1 MAVRTGA
8 KTAEFGSLFDAADCS
23 GIVERRTETIVAPQ
37 ALFLMN
43 DPLVSELAK
52 ALGERVVREVSNGD
66 DRNRI
71 RRLYEMTLG
80 RLPTEAEVEI
90 GKQLLTEQTHSNAW
104 AGYCRVVLC
113 TNEFLFVD

>member
-1 MAVRTGA
+1 
-8 KTAEFGSLFDAADCS
+8 
-23 GIVERRTETIVAPQ
+23 
-37 ALFLMN
+37 
-43 DPLVSELAK
+43 
-52 ALGERVVREVSNGD
+52 
-66 DRNRI
+66 
-71 RRLYEMTLG
+71 MTLG